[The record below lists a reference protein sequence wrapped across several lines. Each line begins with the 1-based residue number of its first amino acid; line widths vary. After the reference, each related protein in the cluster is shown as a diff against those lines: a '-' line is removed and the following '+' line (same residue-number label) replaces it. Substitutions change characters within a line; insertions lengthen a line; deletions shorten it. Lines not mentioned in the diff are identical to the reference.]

1 MFFFFKLEIAPGLC
15 ILHYWPLTRNSEET
29 HICFLHKKTR
39 HKRLFCYVGRH
50 WSGWISSSFWMYQP
64 NISMFKLLRDIFTYS
79 RDHRELREFLP
90 FSQKYVH
97 IRCIILL
104 DLWKLM
110 NTKKISLQICKKQI
124 LRLAKVNE
132 FRNFWN

>member
-1 MFFFFKLEIAPGLC
+1 MFFFKIGNCARAVHITL
-15 ILHYWPLTRNSEET
+15 LTFNPNSEET

-79 RDHRELREFLP
+79 RDHRELGEFLP